1 MVVPRMRTIP
11 EAYNE
16 LKRIDP
22 DTAITLT
29 ALRRMVKK
37 GELPVVLAGTKR
49 LINLDTLLD
58 KLYNPESTLQPQT
71 VGGIRRVS

>member
-1 MVVPRMRTIP
+1 MRTIP

-16 LKRIDP
+16 LKRLDA

-37 GELPVVLAGTKR
+37 GELPVVLAGSKR

-58 KLYNPESTLQPQT
+58 RLYNPKPTLQPQT
-71 VGGIRRVS
+71 VGGIRRIN